1 MKNPKSNIGTS
12 ENTNVTKPV
21 EDTNSVTFVFTLT
34 YSDGKE
40 VYSNGEYH
48 ILPKE
53 KALMFQSLGFG
64 EISVS
69 N

>member
-1 MKNPKSNIGTS
+1 MKNPKSNIVTS
-12 ENTNVTKPV
+12 ENKSVY
-21 EDTNSVTFVFTLT
+21 VTFVFALT

-64 EISVS
+64 EIRVS